1 MICVCCGKDQTIG
14 TMKKGG
20 LFKCKECPPVLLLT
34 KTWRSE
40 MFFDVQTSRFTPHT
54 LPYFER
60 CGFKL
65 FKHTQF
71 LKRECSKDIKELFML
86 RYFGNTRCKLIKG
99 HDWPGDVEECKCIA
113 C

>member
-1 MICVCCGKDQTIG
+1 MICVCCGKEQKVGI
-14 TMKKGG
+14 MYKGG
-20 LFKCKECPPVLLLT
+20 LFRCKECRPVLLLT

-40 MFFDVQTSRFTPHT
+40 MFFDMQTSRFISHT

-65 FKHTQF
+65 FKHIQF
-71 LKRECSKDIKELFML
+71 LKRETSKETRELFML
-86 RYFGNTRCKLIKG
+86 RYFGNTKCKFIKS
-99 HDWPGDVEECKCIA
+99 HNWPEDVEECKCIT